1 MRKRTW
7 IAAMLF
13 ILSSLGCGLL
23 QVGPETDVAIEATVL
38 FPTSAPSKTLAPTAT
53 ARMPSLTPEPTL
65 TPAMP
70 EPGGID
76 VAWRA
81 GGEGMFSTLGGLD
94 IKGDRVYV
102 AAVYQGILV
111 FDLWGNALG
120 VISPDEIGYAV
131 DVKAGPQGHLYLA
144 DNAYHRVWVFDAEG
158 RPLGE
163 FGGLGTGVGEFG
175 PDGPGALA
183 VNSEGEVFALDRG
196 TDDGGRDITRVQVF
210 DAEGQFLRDFVIAP
224 EINAHA
230 MAVGPDDTLL
240 VVSPEGYIA
249 ELAPD
254 DGRLL
259 QRVGLEAL
267 QGALPQAISVDDSGT
282 MYVTAQIPA
291 AVVVLDR
298 QGQFVAWMGE
308 ETVRTAEGWP
318 AGEFLFPF
326 GVAVTPDGDR
336 VFVGDSY
343 ESFAY
348 VTAFHRP

>member
-1 MRKRTW
+1 MRRGTW

-13 ILSSLGCGLL
+13 ILLSVGCGLL
-23 QVGPETDVAIEATVL
+23 QVGPETDLAIEATDL
-38 FPTSAPSKTLAPTAT
+38 FPTSAPAKTLAPTAT
-53 ARMPSLTPEPTL
+53 ALMPSLTPELTL

-70 EPGGID
+70 EPGGMD

-94 IKGDRVYV
+94 AKGERVYV
-102 AAVYQGILV
+102 AAAYQGILV

-120 VISPDEIGYAV
+120 AISPDEMGYAV
-131 DVKAGPQGHLYLA
+131 DVKAGPQGYLYLA

-163 FGGLGTGVGEFG
+163 FGGLGTGAGEFG
-175 PDGPGALA
+175 PDGPCALA
-183 VNSEGEVFALDRG
+183 VNSEGEVFALDRS
-196 TDDGGRDITRVQVF
+196 TDDEGRDISRVQVF
-210 DAEGQFLRDFVIAP
+210 DAEGQFLRDFVIDP
-224 EINAHA
+224 EINASA
-230 MAVGPDDTLL
+230 MTASPDDTLL

-259 QRVGLEAL
+259 QRLGLEAL
-267 QGALPQAISVDDSGT
+267 QGVLPQAISVDDSGT

-291 AVVVLDR
+291 AVAVLDR
-298 QGQFVAWMGE
+298 LGQFVEWLGE

-326 GVAVTPDGDR
+326 GVAVTSDGHR

-343 ESFAY
+343 KSFAY